1 MPVEKILIAVKTYPA
16 LSLKH
21 QETVCT
27 AGFRQDG
34 SWIRIYPVPF
44 RLLGTDKHYSKF
56 QWVTLPLER
65 NLKDPRPESYKVTD
79 PAAIVLGEVLGPER
93 RKERD
98 AFVLKSV
105 YTNKKTLLE
114 GAKTDQ
120 LSLATFRPS
129 KFVKFEVEKAPREWD
144 AEKLAAIQDLRK
156 QGDLF
161 KGHNTDSFE
170 IVEKIP
176 YKFSYTFL
184 DDEGIS
190 STLMIE
196 DWEIGQLYRN
206 CLKRAEGDEAKAVA
220 GVIQKYWDTFMA
232 TRDVV
237 LILGTTFEHHVR
249 RHTNPF
255 VIVGVYAPLADSQ
268 LDLL

>member
-1 MPVEKILIAVKTYPA
+1 MAFEKILIAVKTYPA

-44 RLLGTDKHYSKF
+44 RLLGTDKHYGKF

-65 NLKDPRPESYKVTD
+65 NHKDPRPESYKVTD
-79 PAAIVLGEVLGPER
+79 PTAIELGEIIGPER

-98 AFVLKSV
+98 AFILKNV
-105 YTNKKTLLE
+105 HTNKKNLIE
-114 GAKTDQ
+114 SAKADR

-129 KFVKFEVEKAPREWD
+129 KFVKFEIETAPKEWD
-144 AEKLAAIQDLRK
+144 AEKLLEIQKMRK

-161 KGHNTDSFE
+161 KGHSDDSFE
-170 IVEKIP
+170 IVEKIS

-184 DDEGIS
+184 DDEGVS
-190 STLMIE
+190 STLMI
-196 DWEIGQLYRN
+196 G
-206 CLKRAEGDEAKAVA
+206 
-220 GVIQKYWDTFMA
+220 
-232 TRDVV
+232 
-237 LILGTTFEHHVR
+237 
-249 RHTNPF
+249 
-255 VIVGVYAPLADSQ
+255 
-268 LDLL
+268 